1 MVVNQEELKI
11 LRLTHSIMTDDELR
25 THEAN
30 LNYAFDL
37 KTNAKVTVLK
47 HKRRKTLKICRKTL
61 GEFQGAASG
70 GRWCRLPYAN
80 GVVLSVVINVLTFRW
95 MSSSHL
101 SVCLYK
107 SQNLKARLVSL
118 SHVSWWNSRSF
129 ALKCRLNFPLPC
141 FCNFEHPRSVKGLKK
156 CAVSGAVASFRC
168 LEPIDDPNEISIKLR
183 HMNDVSGADLQAQS
197 AEREAEVRHM
207 VEEYRE
213 VYDSV
218 VAEDKMLDRG
228 FKRDF
233 SDVPLSLTDQLYKLF
248 KRRPRLV
255 IDLSFTIRTFL

>member
-1 MVVNQEELKI
+1 
-11 LRLTHSIMTDDELR
+11 
-25 THEAN
+25 
-30 LNYAFDL
+30 
-37 KTNAKVTVLK
+37 
-47 HKRRKTLKICRKTL
+47 
-61 GEFQGAASG
+61 
-70 GRWCRLPYAN
+70 
-80 GVVLSVVINVLTFRW
+80 
-95 MSSSHL
+95 
-101 SVCLYK
+101 
-107 SQNLKARLVSL
+107 
-118 SHVSWWNSRSF
+118 
-129 ALKCRLNFPLPC
+129 
-141 FCNFEHPRSVKGLKK
+141 VKGLKK

-168 LEPIDDPNEISIKLR
+168 LEPIDDPNEILIKLR